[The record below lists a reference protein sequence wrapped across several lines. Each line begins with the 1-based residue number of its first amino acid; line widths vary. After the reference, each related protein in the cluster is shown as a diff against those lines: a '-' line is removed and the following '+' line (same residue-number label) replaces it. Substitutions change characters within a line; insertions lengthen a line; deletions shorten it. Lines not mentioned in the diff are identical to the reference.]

1 MKSIHILTVIIVLS
15 SVVFSQP
22 ANDQNVFRLAQA
34 FEQQGDHERALELY
48 RSLYSRDPN
57 NFPYFDAL
65 RRTLVQLK
73 KYDDAI
79 DLSRERLRLLP
90 FDFNLQANIGSLYSM
105 SGRERQ
111 SDSVWNLIL
120 ASANKNQML
129 YRSVAA
135 EQTNQRL
142 FDKAIATYLRG
153 RREIGDPYVF
163 ANEMGNLYSFMMDYE
178 NAAKEF
184 LLMLR
189 QNEQQYDFIQSRL
202 AGIVS
207 KTDGLRAVTTV
218 VESEVS
224 RRQTI
229 PLLRLQMWLYM
240 EDKKFPDA
248 FDIAQTIERLLN
260 SGGVEIFQFAERL
273 VREHEYTVASR
284 AYRLALQKNLP
295 MQYLQS
301 ARFGF
306 ARCVEELSNDG
317 DTAVSRQS
325 ASASTVSETQPSFS
339 GAIEL
344 YTALAKDFPYTVAAT
359 NALYRIGMI
368 RYTHLYDL
376 DGALQIFDSLLIVAP
391 AGPMV
396 ATILS
401 AIGDIHIAQNKLETA
416 GKKYTIISQTPHA
429 TQEQKDRA
437 RFRLAEIQ
445 YFTNSMDSAL
455 SLLRPLTQKLKA
467 DETNDALLLQY
478 FITENSFQH
487 RDALKQYARA
497 ELLALQNRLG
507 DAVTEMLSLIDLYP
521 AAPLTD
527 DAVMT
532 AASYLTKLK
541 RYNDALMLY
550 NRLFDEFKTSAEKE
564 KAYFRI
570 GDLYQHYLKDPQ
582 KAITAYGM
590 ILEKYPFS
598 LFADEARKRIRL
610 LRGDSI

>member
-1 MKSIHILTVIIVLS
+1 MKALFIFLMVIVASAVVLS
-15 SVVFSQP
+15 QP
-22 ANDQNVFRLAQA
+22 NNDQNMYRLAQA

-48 RSLYSRDPN
+48 RSLYARDPN
-57 NFPYFDAL
+57 NYPYFDAL
-65 RRTLVQLK
+65 RRTFVQLK

-79 DLSRERLRLLP
+79 NLSRERLRLLP

-111 SDSVWNLIL
+111 SDSVWNHIL
-120 ASANKNQML
+120 VSSNKNPMIV
-129 YRSVAA
+129 RAVAA

-163 ANEMGNLYSFMMDYE
+163 ANEMGYLYSFMMDYE
-178 NAAKEF
+178 SAAKEF

-189 QNEQQYDFIQSRL
+189 QNEQQYDFIQTRL
-202 AGIVS
+202 AGIIS
-207 KTDGLRAVTTV
+207 KTDGLRAVTNI
-218 VESEVS
+218 VESEVKQ
-224 RRQTI
+224 RQTI
-229 PLLRLQMWLYM
+229 PLLRLQLWLYM
-240 EDKKFPDA
+240 EDKKFSDA
-248 FDIAQTIERLLN
+248 FDIAQTIEKLLN

-273 VREHEYTVASR
+273 VREHEYDVASR

-295 MQYLQS
+295 MQYRQS

-306 ARCVEELSNDG
+306 ARCVEELSSGG
-317 DTAVSRQS
+317 DTTVSRNS
-325 ASASTVSETQPSFS
+325 ISTSTLPETQPSFS
-339 GAIEL
+339 GAIDL
-344 YTALAKDFPYTVAAT
+344 YASVAKDFPYTAAAA

-368 RYTHLYDL
+368 RYKQLYDL
-376 DGALQIFDSLLIVAP
+376 DGALQVFDSVLTVAP
-391 AGPMV
+391 AGSMV
-396 ATILS
+396 ADILS
-401 AIGDIHIAQNKLETA
+401 AIGDIYVAQNKLEA
-416 GKKYTIISQTPHA
+416 AVKKYTVISHTSHSS
-429 TQEQKDRA
+429 QEQKDRA
-437 RFRLAEIQ
+437 LYRLAEIQ
-445 YFTNSMDSAL
+445 YFMNAMDSAL
-455 SLLRPLTQKLKA
+455 SLLLPLTRKLKA

-521 AAPLTD
+521 AAPLAD

-532 AASYLTKLK
+532 AASYLTKLQ

-550 NRLFDEFKTSAEKE
+550 NKLFDEFKSSTEKE
-564 KAYFRI
+564 KAYFKI
-570 GDLYQHYLKDPQ
+570 GELHHRYLNDPQ

-598 LFADEARKRIRL
+598 LFAEEARKRIRL

>member
-1 MKSIHILTVIIVLS
+1 MTATVFLTLL
-15 SVVFSQP
+15 FGQP
-22 ANDQNVFRLAQA
+22 NNDQNVFRLAQA
-34 FEQQGDHERALELY
+34 FEQQGDYERALELY
-48 RSLYSRDPN
+48 RSLYAREPN
-57 NFPYFDAL
+57 NYPYFDAL
-65 RRTLVQLK
+65 RRTFVQLK

-79 DLSRERLRLLP
+79 DVSRERLRLLP
-90 FDFNLQANIGSLYSM
+90 FDFTLQANIGSLYSM

-120 ASANKNQML
+120 VASNKNQMVF
-129 YRSVAA
+129 RAVAA

-142 FDKAIATYLRG
+142 FDKAIGTYRRG
-153 RREIGDPYVF
+153 RREIGDPFVF
-163 ANEMGNLYSFMMDYE
+163 ANEMGYLYSFMMDYE

-184 LLMLR
+184 LLLLR

-202 AGIVS
+202 AGIIA

-218 VESEVS
+218 VEAEIKQ
-224 RRQTI
+224 RQTI
-229 PLLRLQMWLYM
+229 PLLRLQMWLSM
-240 EDKKFPDA
+240 EDKKFSDA

-260 SGGVEIFQFAERL
+260 SGGVEVFQFAERSA
-273 VREHEYTVASR
+273 REHEYMVASR

-295 MQYLQS
+295 VQYLQS

-306 ARCVEELSNDG
+306 ARCVEELSSGG

-325 ASASTVSETQPSFS
+325 TSASTVRETQPNFS
-339 GAIEL
+339 DAIEL
-344 YTALAKDFPYTVAAT
+344 YSALAKDFPYTAAAA

-368 RYTHLYDL
+368 RYMRLYDL
-376 DGALQIFDSLLIVAP
+376 DGALQVFDSVLTVAP

-437 RFRLAEIQ
+437 LFRLAEIQ

-478 FITENSFQH
+478 FITENSFQY

-507 DAVTEMLSLIDLYP
+507 DAVTEMLSLIDVYP

-527 DAVMT
+527 NAVLT
-532 AASYLTKLK
+532 AASYLTTLQ
-541 RYNDALMLY
+541 RYNDAVVLY
-550 NRLFDEFKTSAEKE
+550 NRLFDEFNSSTEKE
-564 KAYFRI
+564 KAYFKI
-570 GDLYQHYLKDPQ
+570 GELYQFYLKEPE
-582 KAITAYGM
+582 KAITAYGT

-598 LFADEARKRIRL
+598 LFAEEARKRIRL